1 VTEQMSWFEA
11 VVLGIVQGLTEFLPI
26 SSSAHILIVSQ
37 LFGWRDPGA
46 AFTAVSQIGTETAVL
61 LYFRKDLK
69 RILVAWFTSV
79 RLRQRPQSLDARMG
93 WYILIGTLPIAIL
106 GLTFANQIETAAR
119 NLYLVA
125 FTLIGFGVVLGVA
138 DRLGKKTKSLDQ
150 LRIRDGLL
158 FGFGQALALIPGVSR
173 SGATIS
179 TGLFLGYNREAATR
193 YAFLLAIPAVLASG
207 LYEAT
212 KIGNGVN
219 VAWGQTIVA
228 TVIAFII
235 GYAVIAW
242 LLRWVTTHSYTP
254 FVIYRIALGSLV
266 LILLASGVLSATA
279 P

>member
-1 VTEQMSWFEA
+1 MSWFEA
-11 VVLGIVQGLTEFLPI
+11 VVLGVVQGLTEFLPI

-37 LFGWRDPGA
+37 IFGWRDPGA

-69 RILVAWFTSV
+69 RILVAWFQSV

-93 WYILIGTLPIAIL
+93 WYILIGTLPIGIL
-106 GLTFANQIETAAR
+106 GLTFATQIETAAR

-138 DRLGKKTKSLDQ
+138 DRIGKKTKGLDQ

-158 FGFGQALALIPGVSR
+158 FGLGQALALIPGVSR

-212 KIGNGVN
+212 KIGNGGN
-219 VAWGQTIVA
+219 VAWGQTILA
-228 TVIAFII
+228 TAIAFVI
-235 GYAVIAW
+235 GYTVIAW
-242 LLRWVTTHSYTP
+242 LLRWVTTHSYVP
-254 FVIYRIALGSLV
+254 FVIYRIALGV
-266 LILLASGVLSATA
+266 LILILLTTGVLSATA